1 MRNLDTQRAIA
12 TAKIPHGTEQSVR
25 DSQVPHQEFSP
36 QQKAL
41 LAQPSSF
48 KRGGKVRKTGWAKV
62 HKGEKITAA
71 GRVMGGKKRKA
82 RRKKHPRA
90 KKS

>member
-1 MRNLDTQRAIA
+1 MRNLDTQRALA
-12 TAKIPHGTEQSVR
+12 TAKIPRGTEVR
-25 DSQVPHQEFSP
+25 DSQVPHQEFYP

-48 KRGGKVRKTGWAKV
+48 NRGGKVKKTGWAKV